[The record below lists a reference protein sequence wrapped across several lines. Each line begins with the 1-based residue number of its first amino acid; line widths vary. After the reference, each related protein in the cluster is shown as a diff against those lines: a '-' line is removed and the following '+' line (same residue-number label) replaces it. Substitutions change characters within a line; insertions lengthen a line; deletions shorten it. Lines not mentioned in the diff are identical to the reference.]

1 MSRADPGTA
10 NGPGFPGAVALA
22 RPALAADDYP
32 MLNAS
37 VLSVASV
44 VPAELEP
51 AVQRTETVTAVA
63 APAAAAAPVA
73 PLQGR
78 ALIARLEQL
87 AQQELAQLAKR
98 PAPGIVTLPSAVD
111 PALAGLAWDLG
122 LSGDDLDAAAR

>member
-1 MSRADPGTA
+1 
-10 NGPGFPGAVALA
+10 
-22 RPALAADDYP
+22 

-51 AVQRTETVTAVA
+51 AVQSSDGVVPVAPPAALA
-63 APAAAAAPVA
+63 APTT

-78 ALIARLEQL
+78 ALIERLEQL
-87 AQQELAQLAKR
+87 ARQELAQLAR
-98 PAPGIVTLPSAVD
+98 HPSHAVATLPSAID
-111 PALAGLAWDLG
+111 PAIAGLAWDLG

>member
-1 MSRADPGTA
+1 
-10 NGPGFPGAVALA
+10 
-22 RPALAADDYP
+22 

-44 VPAELEP
+44 VPAELAP
-51 AVQRTETVTAVA
+51 AVQSGDPVA

-87 AQQELAQLAKR
+87 ALQELAQLAKR
-98 PAPGIVTLPSAVD
+98 PSAAIAILPSPVE

>member
-1 MSRADPGTA
+1 
-10 NGPGFPGAVALA
+10 
-22 RPALAADDYP
+22 

-44 VPAELEP
+44 VPAELDP
-51 AVQRTETVTAVA
+51 AVQSGDAVA
-63 APAAAAAPVA
+63 APAAAAAPIA

-98 PAPGIVTLPSAVD
+98 PSPAIATLPSPVE
-111 PALAGLAWDLG
+111 PTLAGLAWDLG

>member
-22 RPALAADDYP
+22 RPAVAADDYP

-51 AVQRTETVTAVA
+51 AVQRGDAVA
-63 APAAAAAPVA
+63 APAAAAAPIA

-87 AQQELAQLAKR
+87 ALQELAQLAKR
-98 PAPGIVTLPSAVD
+98 PSPPIATLPSPVE

>member
-1 MSRADPGTA
+1 
-10 NGPGFPGAVALA
+10 
-22 RPALAADDYP
+22 

-37 VLSVASV
+37 VLSVASA

-51 AVQRTETVTAVA
+51 AVPGSDAVT
-63 APAAAAAPVA
+63 PAATPATATA

-98 PAPGIVTLPSAVD
+98 PSPAIAALPAAID
-111 PALAGLAWDLG
+111 PALAGLAWDMG
-122 LSGDDLDAAAR
+122 LSGDDLGAAAR

>member
-1 MSRADPGTA
+1 
-10 NGPGFPGAVALA
+10 
-22 RPALAADDYP
+22 

-37 VLSVASV
+37 LLSVASV

-51 AVQRTETVTAVA
+51 AVPGSDAVTL
-63 APAAAAAPVA
+63 AAAAA

-87 AQQELAQLAKR
+87 AQQELAQLARR
-98 PAPGIVTLPSAVD
+98 PSPAIAALPPAID

-122 LSGDDLDAAAR
+122 LSGDDLGAAAR

>member
-1 MSRADPGTA
+1 
-10 NGPGFPGAVALA
+10 
-22 RPALAADDYP
+22 

-51 AVQRTETVTAVA
+51 AVQRSETVT
-63 APAAAAAPVA
+63 AAAAAPVA

>member
-1 MSRADPGTA
+1 
-10 NGPGFPGAVALA
+10 
-22 RPALAADDYP
+22 

-37 VLSVASV
+37 MLSVASV

-51 AVQRTETVTAVA
+51 AVPGSDAVTLAAAPA
-63 APAAAAAPVA
+63 APAAAAA

-98 PAPGIVTLPSAVD
+98 PSPALAALPPAID

-122 LSGDDLDAAAR
+122 LSGDDLGAAAR

>member
-1 MSRADPGTA
+1 M
-10 NGPGFPGAVALA
+10 
-22 RPALAADDYP
+22 AADDYL

-37 VLSVASV
+37 LLSVASV

-51 AVQRTETVTAVA
+51 AVPGSDAVTLAA
-63 APAAAAAPVA
+63 APAPAAA

-98 PAPGIVTLPSAVD
+98 PSPAITALPPAID

-122 LSGDDLDAAAR
+122 LSGDDLGAAAR